1 MATRQKIYIDT
12 SVWNVALETN
22 RDHSKITNE
31 FLNSF
36 FLNKDCTFI
45 ISELVETEVSAAY
58 DLRKQELLRLL
69 NKFKPE
75 IVLLNNQAIY
85 LANKYIQQN
94 LIPKKFTDDAIHIA
108 IASVYH
114 CNFLASW
121 NFKHIVRAKVIQGVH
136 IINLNEGYGLLEIV
150 SPEQFMGKER

>member
-1 MATRQKIYIDT
+1 MVSKQRIYIDT
-12 SVWNVALETN
+12 SVWNIALESN
-22 RDHSKITNE
+22 RDSFKITNE

-36 FLNKDCTFI
+36 FLDKNFTFI
-45 ISELVETEVSAAY
+45 ISELVQTEVAAAY

-85 LANKYIQQN
+85 LANKYTQYN

>member
-1 MATRQKIYIDT
+1 MASKQRIYIDT
-12 SVWNVALETN
+12 SVWNIALETN
-22 RDHSKITNE
+22 REHSKITNE

-36 FLNKDCTFI
+36 FLTKDCTFV
-45 ISELVETEVSAAY
+45 ISELVEAEVSAAY

-75 IVLLNNQAIY
+75 VVLLNNQATY

-94 LIPKKFTDDAIHIA
+94 LIPPKFTDDAVHIA

-121 NFKHIVRAKVIQGVH
+121 NFKHIVRANVIQGVH

>member
-1 MATRQKIYIDT
+1 MTSKQKIYIDT

-22 RDHSKITNE
+22 REHSKITNE

-36 FLNKDCTFI
+36 FLNKSCTFV
-45 ISELVETEVSAAY
+45 ISELVEAEVSAAY

-75 IVLLNNQAIY
+75 VVLLNNQAIY

>member
-1 MATRQKIYIDT
+1 MTTRQKIYIDT
-12 SVWNVALETN
+12 SVWNIALETN
-22 RDHSKITNE
+22 REHSKITNE

-36 FLNKDCTFI
+36 FLNKNYTFV

-69 NKFKPE
+69 NRFKPE
-75 IVLLNNQAIY
+75 VVLLNNQAIY

-94 LIPKKFTDDAIHIA
+94 LIPRKFTDDAIHIA

-136 IINLNEGYGLLEIV
+136 MINLNEGYGLLEIV

>member
-1 MATRQKIYIDT
+1 MTSKQKIYIDT

-22 RDHSKITNE
+22 REHSKITNE

-36 FLNKDCTFI
+36 FLNKSCTFV
-45 ISELVETEVSAAY
+45 ISELVEAEVSAAY

-94 LIPKKFTDDAIHIA
+94 LIPKKFTDDATHIA

>member
-1 MATRQKIYIDT
+1 M
-12 SVWNVALETN
+12 WNVALETS
-22 RDHSKITNE
+22 RDNSKITNG

-36 FLNKDCTFI
+36 SHSKNFI
-45 ISELVETEVSAAY
+45 FVISELVETEISAAY
-58 DLRKQELLRLL
+58 DFRKQELLKLL

-85 LANKYIQQN
+85 LANKYVQQN

-136 IINLNEGYGLLEIV
+136 RINLSEGYGLLEIV
-150 SPEQFMGKER
+150 SPGQFMGKEI